1 MEFQNVGKGRTNIKL
16 FSALIGGSAVVV
28 LAALGVA
35 VGQQSAGDAVAK
47 SSLMTVGGT
56 STQTTPSAAP
66 AVGVARPTIK
76 GPAPLPSE
84 EAAAK

>member
-1 MEFQNVGKGRTNIKL
+1 MECQNVGKGRRNFKL

-28 LAALGVA
+28 MAALGVA
-35 VGQQSAGDAVAK
+35 VGPQSAGDPVAK
-47 SSLMTVGGT
+47 SSRMIVGGT
-56 STQTTPSAAP
+56 TTLTTPSTAP
-66 AVGVARPTIK
+66 AVGMARPTIK